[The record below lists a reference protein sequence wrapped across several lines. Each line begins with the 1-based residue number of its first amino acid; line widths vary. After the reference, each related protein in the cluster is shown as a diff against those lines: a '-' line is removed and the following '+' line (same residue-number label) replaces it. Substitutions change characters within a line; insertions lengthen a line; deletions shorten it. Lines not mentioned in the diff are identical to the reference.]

1 MAFRHI
7 WSVGRLAERTTDKQA
22 QKAFSRMVYT
32 TAKKSAKKA
41 DKAKK

>member
-7 WSVGRLAERTTDKQA
+7 WAVGRLAERTADKQA
-22 QKAFSRMVYT
+22 QKAFRNTVYSV
-32 TAKKSAKKA
+32 AKKSDKA